1 MTHDHAHDNEK
12 DDGEGTTHGIA
23 LGFRIFEYRGELYFA
38 EAEISAY
45 VDQPESLGATLVFHK
60 LSGVDPTAGAEEI
73 DWPTW
78 VLDVDDDLSR
88 DEGAAPTAQFEA
100 ILRQLSG
107 LGEDQL
113 GAYLQQAIEEEEEE
127 EGEATA

>member
-1 MTHDHAHDNEK
+1 
-12 DDGEGTTHGIA
+12 
-23 LGFRIFEYRGELYFA
+23 
-38 EAEISAY
+38 
-45 VDQPESLGATLVFHK
+45 VFHK